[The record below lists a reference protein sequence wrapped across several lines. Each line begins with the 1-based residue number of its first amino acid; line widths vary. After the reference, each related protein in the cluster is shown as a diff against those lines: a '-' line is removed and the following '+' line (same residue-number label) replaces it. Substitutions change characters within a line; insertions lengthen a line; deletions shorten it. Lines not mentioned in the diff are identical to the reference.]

1 MYCEKHGVTYR
12 YESKNRGGKTFEVC
26 DECEKE
32 KSEAHE
38 KIVSKM
44 I

>member
-1 MYCEKHGVTYR
+1 MTEQPACIKHC
-12 YESKNRGGKTFEVC
+12 NC

-44 I
+44 ISGSIDE